1 MAKAC
6 TIVIRYSAVRRQGFT
21 EDGKSEV
28 QVLDYTQQQHRL
40 FPLLASAYC
49 FFFTGKKLLQQL
61 KDIEE
66 RFLNQKPVS
75 KAEVTD
81 IHASSSALKSFTTT
95 VAADGI
101 EDCRKACGGHGY
113 LQSSGLPE
121 LITTYL
127 MNPTVEG
134 DNHMLPQQVVKVLL
148 KLVQAIHTDESLADY
163 EKCDSIDLVDPI
175 KSILSGRTGRFPGRS
190 SKDLMDLRLLLG
202 AFRHRAARLLLE
214 CAGNLQDSSMN
225 GGKSSQEAWNA
236 NLIQMARVSRA
247 YSQYLLLNNFV
258 RGIEDAR
265 QTLGVA
271 EVAVL
276 SDLARLFGLYWIER
290 EIGDFFEDGYMS
302 RKHAKWVRAGVLA
315 LLDTIRPNAVA
326 LVDAFDYSDFV
337 LKSALGRYD
346 GDVYPAIMAAA
357 MNDPLNKQD
366 VGPGY
371 EEHLKRLISG
381 GVGVYTGTAS
391 RL

>member
-1 MAKAC
+1 VA
-6 TIVIRYSAVRRQGFT
+6 IRYSAVRRQGFA

-49 FFFTGKKLLQQL
+49 FHFTGHKVLEKL

-66 RFLNQKPVS
+66 RFLSEKPVS
-75 KAEVTD
+75 KAEITD

-121 LITTYL
+121 LSTTYL

-134 DNHMLPQQVVKVLL
+134 DNQMLPQQVVKVLL
-148 KLVQAIHTDESLADY
+148 KLEQAIHAGDDLTDYA
-163 EKCDSIDLVDPI
+163 KCDSADLITPI
-175 KSILSGRTGRFPGRS
+175 QSILAGGQEKFPPRS
-190 SKDLMDLRLLLG
+190 AEDVLDLELLLG
-202 AFRHRAARLLLE
+202 AFRHRAARLLVE
-214 CAGNLQDSSMN
+214 CAGSLQQGSMN
-225 GGKSSQEAWNA
+225 DKSPQDAWNK

-247 YSQYLLLNNFV
+247 YSQYLLLVNFV
-258 RGIEDAR
+258 HGIEDSR
-265 QTLGVA
+265 QRLGIS
-271 EVAVL
+271 EKTVL
-276 SDLARLFGLYWIER
+276 SDLARLFGLYWMER
-290 EIGDFFEDGYMS
+290 EMGDFFEDGYLS
-302 RKHAKWVRAGVLA
+302 RRQAKWVREKVLA
-315 LLDTIRPNAVA
+315 LLNIVRPNAVA
-326 LVDAFDYSDFV
+326 LVDAFDYSDFI

-346 GDVYPAIMAAA
+346 GNVYPAIMAASEK
-357 MNDPLNKQD
+357 DPLNKQEI
-366 VGPGY
+366 GPGY

-381 GVGVYTGTAS
+381 GAGVYTGTAS